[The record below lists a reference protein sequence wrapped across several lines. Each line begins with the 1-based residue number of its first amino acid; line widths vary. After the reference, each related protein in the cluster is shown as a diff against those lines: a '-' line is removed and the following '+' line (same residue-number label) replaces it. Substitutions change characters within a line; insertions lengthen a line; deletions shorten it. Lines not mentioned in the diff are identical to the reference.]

1 MNHWKF
7 TVVYKTALQDN
18 YNSFK
23 IIFSIQEKEQAKPQS
38 AQEPCYFFLAK
49 NSNRVTMCA

>member
-23 IIFSIQEKEQAKPQS
+23 IIFSTQEKEQAKPQS